1 MRKFTLALIA
11 AMIPVS
17 AMSADFSG
25 TWVRDSARSK
35 PVPYPNYWL
44 TRVTPG
50 AGGGQNQLY
59 VMRIQQSATDVQ
71 ISDPLHNLRS
81 YALDGKPRG
90 SRTDTGM
97 GNVTTTAAMALWRH
111 AGQCDDDRD
120 RTLGAVGRWH
130 RTHHHHGERVAGHP
144 SEQYRSVQEAV
155 ICLAP
160 GSRRGLAQAGSMIG
174 SRTSSR

>member
-11 AMIPVS
+11 ALIPVS

-71 ISDPLHNLRS
+71 IS
-81 YALDGKPRG
+81 
-90 SRTDTGM
+90 T
-97 GNVTTTAAMALWRH
+97 TTTARL
-111 AGQCDDDRD
+111 QL
-120 RTLGAVGRWH
+120 RTLGVG
-130 RTHHHHGERVAGHP
+130 VAAAIG
-144 SEQYRSVQEAV
+144 
-155 ICLAP
+155 CLIT
-160 GSRRGLAQAGSMIG
+160 AQS
-174 SRTSSR
+174 

>member
-11 AMIPVS
+11 ALIPVS

-97 GNVTTTAAMALWRH
+97 GNVTTTAAMAGDTMTVTTVQPYGGMPGNVTVT
-111 AGQCDDDRD
+111 A
-120 RTLGAVGRWH
+120 TERWALSADG
-130 RTHHHHGERVAGHP
+130 TELTITTV
-144 SEQYRSVQEAV
+144 SELPATRLNNIEVFKKQ
-155 ICLAP
+155 
-160 GSRRGLAQAGSMIG
+160 
-174 SRTSSR
+174 